1 MRGRICSGVHG
12 ALRRCCRPA
21 AGWLF
26 AFLCLPACGGGGET
40 IVAIAPHPVD
50 PDIVYVVTH
59 NGVLKTRD
67 GGTSWQR
74 VFTGATQSRVQ
85 AIGLDP
91 SAPSTIYVGTKDDGV
106 YKSYDGGQHWM
117 SRRAGLDDVRVT
129 AEVQQFLFGP
139 GTQPRVFRAT
149 AMGVFE
155 SDDGG
160 EVWRKRMAGITGV
173 LMVTTMAMDP
183 VSPEILYAGTSSGV
197 YKTTDEARSW
207 VAVNRGLIP
216 AERVQSSRSLG
227 ITALA
232 VNPQQTETL
241 YAGTLDGLYKTV
253 DGGRSWSRIGK
264 NLPDQFVSAITFDHA
279 RPDVLYI
286 GGGSGVFASRDGG
299 VTWELRDR
307 GLESHNVLALVAS
320 RAKPGLLFAR
330 TNGSGLYR
338 SRDDAAMWEHVTLGI
353 R

>member
-1 MRGRICSGVHG
+1 MRGT
-12 ALRRCCRPA
+12 LRRYCWA
-21 AGWLF
+21 SAGLLF
-26 AFLCLPACGGGGET
+26 AFVCLPACGGGGET
-40 IVAIAPHPVD
+40 VVAIAPHPAD

-74 VFTGATQSRVQ
+74 VFTGVTQSRVQ
-85 AIGLDP
+85 AIALDP
-91 SAPSTIYVGTKDDGV
+91 SVPSTVYVGTKDDGV

-117 SRRAGLDDVRVT
+117 SRRAGLDDGRVT

-139 GTQPRVFRAT
+139 GPQHRVYLAT

-160 EVWRKRMAGITGV
+160 GLWGKRLAGITGV
-173 LMVTTMAMDP
+173 LMVTTMAMDT
-183 VSPEILYAGTSSGV
+183 VRPEILYAGTSSGI
-197 YKTTDEARSW
+197 YKTTDGARSW

-216 AERVQSSRSLG
+216 AEGVQSSRALG

-232 VNPQQTETL
+232 VYSQRTETL

-264 NLPDQFVSAITFDHA
+264 DLSDQFVSAVTLDPA

-286 GGGSGVFASRDGG
+286 GGRSGVFASRDGG
-299 VTWELRDR
+299 VTWEPRNI
-307 GLESHNVLALVAS
+307 GLESRNVLALVAT
-320 RAKPGLLFAR
+320 RRKPGLLYAG
-330 TNGSGLYR
+330 TNGGGLYR
-338 SRDDAAMWEHVTLGI
+338 SPDDAAMWEHVPLGI